1 MNQPSQLYWRD
12 RDGKEW
18 DVLLDPQ
25 RLAFRSD
32 DAEIILA
39 QSDWARDLLISP
51 LGPRVAVRVETFDH
65 ALAFVLDQR
74 DAEPFLRH
82 LGALP
87 SSDRAGHRTGPNTIE
102 SAERSTPP
110 PLLWPKVSPLAVW
123 ALIAAAPTFV
133 PVLGWIT
140 GAIALLLIVLHQRR
154 IRSNAAW
161 WHSRVLCAAALAFIL
176 LGLPVSLLATRSF
189 FMLNADPIPSP
200 VESKVPTLH
209 RGAAEPPTARAPQ
222 QAQAARSI
230 LDGDH
235 PWGLIAAGLIVLILS
250 LSVHEAAHAIT
261 AWWLGDDFA
270 RRLGRVT
277 MNPTA
282 HIDPVGTIIL
292 PLVLFL
298 MGAGVFGWA
307 RPVPVRTEVFSRP
320 RRDHM
325 LVALAGPGSNLLLAA
340 AALML
345 LLGIGCAVALWAPQA
360 TLENLS
366 NPNPTASVV
375 ASGIPLANVVGPL
388 CTVLKLAF
396 LLNVFLAFFNLIPL
410 PPLDGSWVLAHLFPG
425 SFGAFFE
432 RIRPYSFIL
441 FVLVLYSGLFQYL
454 MYPALLALLPGVFLL
469 QSCTPF

>member
-1 MNQPSQLYWRD
+1 MSQPSQLLWRD
-12 RDGKEW
+12 RDGTRW
-18 DVLLDPQ
+18 NVVLQ
-25 RLAFRSD
+25 AERLSFRND
-32 DAEIILA
+32 DEQVILPR
-39 QSDWARDLLISP
+39 SDWARDLLISA
-51 LGPRVAVRVETFDH
+51 LGTRIAVRVETFDR
-65 ALAFVLDQR
+65 ALSFVVDQS

-82 LGALP
+82 LGAQRVV
-87 SSDRAGHRTGPNTIE
+87 DRAGHT
-102 SAERSTPP
+102 AEPDTVEPTEQRTPP
-110 PLLWPKVSPLAVW
+110 PLLWPKISPLAVW
-123 ALIAAAPTFV
+123 ALIAAAPAFV
-133 PVLGWIT
+133 PVLGWVS
-140 GAIALLLIVLHQRR
+140 GGIAVVLVVLHQRR
-154 IRSNAAW
+154 VRSNPAW
-161 WHSRVLCAAALAFIL
+161 RHSRLLCALAVTFIL
-176 LGLPVSLLATRSF
+176 VGLPISLLATRSF
-189 FMLNADPIPSP
+189 FMINTVPEPSP
-200 VESKVPTLH
+200 GLPSVPTLH
-209 RGAAEPPTARAPQ
+209 RGAAEPPAAQPRQ
-222 QAQAARSI
+222 QAQMAKSI

-235 PWGLIAAGLIVLILS
+235 PWGLIAAGIIVLILS

-277 MNPTA
+277 LNPAA

-292 PLVLFL
+292 PIVLFL
-298 MGAGVFGWA
+298 MNVGVFGWA
-307 RPVPVRTEVFSRP
+307 RPVPVRTEVFQRP

-340 AALML
+340 VALML
-345 LLGIGCAVALWAPQA
+345 LLGIGCAVALWAPHA

-366 NPNPTASVV
+366 NPIPTASVV

-425 SFGAFFE
+425 TFGALIE

-441 FVLVLYSGLFQYL
+441 FILVLYSGLFQYL

-469 QSCTPF
+469 QACTPF